1 VETTSESSEFL
12 PLDFSDLDLPP
23 LTPEEKSIL
32 GKELKVEDL
41 LSFTEEKAPELMSL
55 QGSYALRKIDEV
67 VAEFVV
73 DQMKTVEL
81 NPTLREHLERTT
93 ILKEWSGI
101 PEESTEAFILNELIT
116 RANQLKFKLISKWL
130 EEAEKTGLTSVG
142 DLEYKHILPAMAAA
156 DRMYVKMRMDTPP
169 IDSDERQ
176 RRGLTN
182 QLAMVKQRGNDVVEV
197 PYHEAF
203 PEETAAML
211 EVYADLLAALGR
223 LQKETTDPRTLDLIG
238 RKYKYYLAVLEAT
251 ASSDLE
257 DWRKA
262 DTLLPGQIVD
272 GSDVAHFHPIET
284 GYMQDRILRSPE
296 IGLRVADQAESEAQ
310 RVSAETKE
318 TMLKSFRDP
327 RFAHLSAVGKS
338 LTLLESSNATV
349 RHFLGSGMEG
359 VLKPAGQILP
369 NEWESRVNGG
379 VDSSLDVETSMQRY
393 PLAKQAF
400 LKVFGQKTFDETF
413 PGEPNFS
420 ENVGGRTAS
429 HELGHAVG
437 LVDGTRERLGE
448 SVLLSPYIEE
458 WKATTAGGIGNY
470 YVPVLRGEKD
480 EKVLKGWVAGEI
492 MTACRYAMS
501 RNLPHVKAYIR
512 HSMMLVKIAEEV
524 GAVYKDE
531 TDTEF
536 PWKIDLSSEKV
547 QAYFEKLMNQFMD
560 TMEIY
565 GDGQEEDL
573 NTHLS
578 RELRSMPFMEFV
590 CSCLEVPEGE
600 KNTPECLAKRPCELL
615 LEADRVHGTLKATSQ
630 EVGAVLAAADIAE

>member
-1 VETTSESSEFL
+1 METSSDSSEYL
-12 PLDFSDLDLPP
+12 PLDFSDLKLPP
-23 LTPEEKSIL
+23 LTPEEKAIQ
-32 GKELKVEDL
+32 GKELKMEDL
-41 LSFTEEKAPELMSL
+41 LNFTEENAPELMTL

-67 VAEFVV
+67 TANFVV
-73 DQMKTVEL
+73 EQMKAVEL

-93 ILKEWSGI
+93 TLKEWSGI
-101 PEESTEAFILNELIT
+101 PEESAEAFVLNELIAK
-116 RANQLKFKLISKWL
+116 ANQLKFKLIAKWV
-130 EEAEKTGLTSVG
+130 EEAEQTGLTPVG
-142 DLEYKHILPAMAAA
+142 ELEYKHILPAMAAV
-156 DRMYVKMRMDTPP
+156 DRMYIKMRMDTPP

-197 PYHEAF
+197 PYHEVF
-203 PEETAAML
+203 PEETAVML

-223 LQKETTDPRTLDLIG
+223 LQKETTDPRTLDLIA

-251 ASSDLE
+251 ASSDVE

-272 GSDVAHFHPIET
+272 GSDAAHFHPIET
-284 GYMQDRILRSPE
+284 AYMQDRILRIPE
-296 IGLRVADQAESEAQ
+296 LGLRVPDQAEAEAQ

-318 TMLKSFRDP
+318 TMLRSLRDP
-327 RFAHLSAVGKS
+327 RFAHLPAVGKS

-379 VDSSLDVETSMQRY
+379 VDSSLDVESAMQRY
-393 PLAKQAF
+393 PLAKKAF

-420 ENVGGRTAS
+420 ESVGGRTAS

-470 YVPVLRGEKD
+470 YVPVLNGERD
-480 EKVLKGWVAGEI
+480 EKVLSTWVAGEI
-492 MTACRYAMS
+492 LTACRFAMG
-501 RNLPHVKAYIR
+501 RNLPHMRGYIR

-531 TDTEF
+531 TDEEF
-536 PWKIDLSSEKV
+536 PWKIDLSPEKAR
-547 QAYFEKLMNQFMD
+547 AYFEKLDEQFMD

-573 NTHLS
+573 NAHLS
-578 RELRSMPFMEFV
+578 RELRAMPFMDFV
-590 CSCLEVPEGE
+590 CSRIEVPEGE
-600 KNTPECLAKRPCELL
+600 KNTPECLAKLPCELL
-615 LEADRVHGTLKATSQ
+615 LEADRVHGTLETTAQ
-630 EVGAVLAAADIAE
+630 EVGAVLAEAE